1 MNTDTTRVLRAV
13 TLAAALALSV
23 GACAAPWA
31 GGAKA
36 PGPPQ
41 LNAPLSSS
49 NSASTA
55 PGATSGGSAAVNPT
69 DPIMAKAESPAE
81 PSEARDIRLV
91 RNGPD
96 ELALQFEFHN
106 GSAQTTSPYRWA
118 NVKARMFLLFDL
130 PRGTTYQVLPETSNA
145 GFKGTWGRLS
155 GNWMD
160 QVGPGQSTTLTAVFS
175 APPAEATSM
184 TVAINDLL
192 PVQVHIQPADSPAL
206 KRDPILNDR
215 HTAPNAGPLVC
226 AAAQQNGPTQYRLPA
241 DVLFAFD
248 SATLTPAAQTALD
261 TLAKQVDATSGT
273 VSVAGNTDAIG
284 GDAYNQ
290 TLSEQRAAAVA
301 DALKQKLASHD
312 FGYTAV
318 GNGKTKPV
326 APNTNPDGSDN
337 PDGRAQN
344 RRVDIEIKAA
354 GAAAPQGSIEPGSDA
369 VRAGLQATVQSVRR
383 IGGYLLTTTQITNPA
398 SAPAAFAYNNTA
410 VSTAGTGPRA
420 RTLFPGELA
429 VLDPTG
435 QHRDTLCIP
444 GGNPNDFFSY
454 AATMNHYTA
463 IDAGQTLT
471 LWGLTPA
478 PPSEVTAVNV
488 QIGGFPQ
495 PFPAQITP
503 GP

>member
-1 MNTDTTRVLRAV
+1 MDTGTTRILRAV
-13 TLAAALALSV
+13 TLAAVLALSV
-23 GACAAPWA
+23 GACAAPW
-31 GGAKA
+31 GTGSKA
-36 PGPPQ
+36 PEPPR
-41 LNAPLSSS
+41 LNAPLGSSS
-49 NSASTA
+49 STGTA
-55 PGATSGGSAAVNPT
+55 PGSTPGGSAGANPA
-69 DPIMAKAESPAE
+69 DGIVASAESPAE
-81 PSEARDIRLV
+81 PSEARNIRLV

-118 NVKARMFLLFDL
+118 DVKARMFLLFDL
-130 PRGTTYQVLPETSNA
+130 PRGTTYQVLPETSSA

-160 QVGPGQSTTLTAVFS
+160 PVGPGQSTTLTAVFS

-192 PVQVHIQPADSPAL
+192 PVQVPIQPADSPGP
-206 KRDPILNDR
+206 KPDPILSDH

-248 SATLTPAAQTALD
+248 SATLTPAAQTALG
-261 TLAKQVDATSGT
+261 TLAKQVDGTSGT
-273 VSVAGNTDAIG
+273 VTVAGNTDAIG

-290 TLSEQRAAAVA
+290 TLSEQRAASVA
-301 DALKQKLASHD
+301 DALKQKLASHN
-312 FGYTAV
+312 FSYTAV

-344 RRVDIEIKAA
+344 RRVDIDVNAV
-354 GAAAPQGSIEPGSDA
+354 GAAPQTSLEPGSDA
-369 VRAGLQATVQSVRR
+369 ARAGLLATVQSVRR
-383 IGGYLLTTTQITNPA
+383 IGGYLMTTTQITNPA
-398 SAPAAFAYNNTA
+398 AAPAAFVYNNTA

-454 AATMNHYTA
+454 AATMNHYTT

-478 PPSEVTAVNV
+478 PSSDVTAVNV

-495 PFPAQITP
+495 PFPAQITA